1 MYRFEPGAY
10 KTPEGFLPAIGCYK
24 IITSS
29 SEVFDYVLVN
39 VKTILK
45 TEDHAV
51 EKATES
57 LNNAFKKRKAT
68 GKDKTVGESLHKE
81 GYKKV
86 DNPLIA
92 K

>member
-1 MYRFEPGAY
+1 MYRFEPGSY
-10 KTPEGFLPAIGCYK
+10 KTPEGFLPAIACYK
-24 IITSS
+24 KFKNS

-39 VKTILK
+39 VKIILK

-57 LNNAFKKRKAT
+57 LNNAFKKRQAT
-68 GKDKTVGESLHKE
+68 GNDKTVGESLHKE
-81 GYKKV
+81 GFKKV